1 MDSEDIKK
9 IIKDYAE
16 KGYSIKVR
24 DIMYALLRTKID
36 DDVIIYQS
44 LYGIDSDINVINKY
58 VEREDVKLLIKGF
71 KDISANDALSYDENR
86 KGMEEDLRNISKYLQ
101 DREEELEPNQYATLM
116 AKKTDLRV
124 KLNDKFGA
132 DEKKD
137 EQRII
142 VNTHY
147 NHICEILHKECL
159 LYEDKFK
166 ERFMKKWNLIEK
178 PKK

>member
-1 MDSEDIKK
+1 MNSEDIKK
-9 IIKDYAE
+9 IIKDYAD

-58 VEREDVKLLIKGF
+58 VEREDVKLLIAGF
-71 KDISANDALSYDENR
+71 SKSQEQGGISFDENK
-86 KGMEEDLRNISKYLQ
+86 KGMEQNLAFMEDLVKDPTLKGSEVASLMGQISGI
-101 DREEELEPNQYATLM
+101 
-116 AKKTDLRV
+116 RV
-124 KLNDKFGA
+124 KLYDKFGA

-147 NHICEILHKECL
+147 NHICDVLHKECL
-159 LYEDKFK
+159 FYNK
-166 ERFMKKWNLIEK
+166 EYAMKKWNLIEK

>member
-58 VEREDVKLLIKGF
+58 VEREDCYWNAYWRNGF
-71 KDISANDALSYDENR
+71 KEYFCRKENIF
-86 KGMEEDLRNISKYLQ
+86 NFFI
-101 DREEELEPNQYATLM
+101 
-116 AKKTDLRV
+116 
-124 KLNDKFGA
+124 
-132 DEKKD
+132 
-137 EQRII
+137 
-142 VNTHY
+142 
-147 NHICEILHKECL
+147 
-159 LYEDKFK
+159 
-166 ERFMKKWNLIEK
+166 
-178 PKK
+178 

>member
-1 MDSEDIKK
+1 
-9 IIKDYAE
+9 
-16 KGYSIKVR
+16 
-24 DIMYALLRTKID
+24 
-36 DDVIIYQS
+36 
-44 LYGIDSDINVINKY
+44 
-58 VEREDVKLLIKGF
+58 
-71 KDISANDALSYDENR
+71 
-86 KGMEEDLRNISKYLQ
+86 MEEDLRNISKYLQ

-147 NHICEILHKECL
+147 NHICDVLHKECL
-159 LYEDKFK
+159 FYNK
-166 ERFMKKWNLIEK
+166 EYAMKKWNLIEK